1 MRVGAL
7 EANGRPPEKQQERLN
22 CVSLQGEK
30 GRGVAAAGR
39 STEVGEDAILLTL
52 SGPALHCVYLL
63 RKELGNLIFFFFFF
77 FTHATFS
84 YHPFCY
90 CPKNDYCLL
99 SLDFGLPSSLF
110 FLFFILGT
118 EFVFGGLLFQTV
130 CPAPIL
136 FYGLTN
142 AHRLCIVATKAAIG
156 SYNFKERKK

>member
-22 CVSLQGEK
+22 CVSLEEEK

-77 FTHATFS
+77 F
-84 YHPFCY
+84 
-90 CPKNDYCLL
+90 
-99 SLDFGLPSSLF
+99 
-110 FLFFILGT
+110 
-118 EFVFGGLLFQTV
+118 
-130 CPAPIL
+130 
-136 FYGLTN
+136 
-142 AHRLCIVATKAAIG
+142 
-156 SYNFKERKK
+156 

>member
-30 GRGVAAAGR
+30 GRGVAAAGS

-90 CPKNDYCLL
+90 CPKKRLL
-99 SLDFGLPSSLF
+99 PIVFRLWLPSSLF
-110 FLFFILGT
+110 LFFIFWVRNSYLAGC
-118 EFVFGGLLFQTV
+118 FIKRFARLLFFFM
-130 CPAPIL
+130 A
-136 FYGLTN
+136 
-142 AHRLCIVATKAAIG
+142 
-156 SYNFKERKK
+156 